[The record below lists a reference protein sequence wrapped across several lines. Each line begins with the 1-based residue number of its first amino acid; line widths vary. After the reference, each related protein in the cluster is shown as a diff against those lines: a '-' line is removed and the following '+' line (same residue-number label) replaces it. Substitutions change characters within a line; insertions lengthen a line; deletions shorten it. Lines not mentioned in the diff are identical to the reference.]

1 MSEGLV
7 VDTGVG
13 SMVIVA
19 TKPGAQ
25 TAGRPARGDSAG
37 RRAGRRGA
45 GALFQDRACRFF
57 ISPPIRLTRSGIADD
72 GFGPTRPPAR
82 SGSAWYATVQA

>member
-37 RRAGRRGA
+37 R
-45 GALFQDRACRFF
+45 
-57 ISPPIRLTRSGIADD
+57 
-72 GFGPTRPPAR
+72 
-82 SGSAWYATVQA
+82 